1 MYSRCN
7 HLDPG
12 DGLHLGGEA
21 SVSGVWC
28 MLLREY
34 TDAGGPVDK
43 VCMFFDASGDIEV
56 VIGLMGT

>member
-1 MYSRCN
+1 
-7 HLDPG
+7 
-12 DGLHLGGEA
+12 
-21 SVSGVWC
+21 